1 MTNCGETKAGMEERE
16 DERGGVKRGIT
27 ICILSL
33 ATVNDGWLES
43 LSDVFM
49 P

>member
-1 MTNCGETKAGMEERE
+1 MAMTSRGKTKARE
-16 DERGGVKRGIT
+16 DEREEEII

-33 ATVNDGWLES
+33 ATVNDDWLES